1 MDTEEKILIQ
11 SYLTVINNKNEERV
25 KKKNYSKKT
34 IKIISKMTLFWKC
47 TKIIN

>member
-25 KKKNYSKKT
+25 KKK
-34 IKIISKMTLFWKC
+34 IIQRKQ
-47 TKIIN
+47 